1 MAKTDVFQYKVPL
14 PFCI

>member
-1 MAKTDVFQYKVPL
+1 MAKTDVFQYKVRL